1 MLYVLLDAEGY
12 ACACYND
19 RFVTDIPPE
28 AVPVTEEAWDAL
40 ASGDFRW
47 VNRTYAVDAVNQRW
61 TGKNGDIQICYF
73 AVSAVGNA
81 YKLAFNTKEL
91 TWHLE
96 EVYAA

>member
-1 MLYVLLDAEGY
+1 MQQERLRDPIDVVVVFSKGKMTP
-12 ACACYND
+12 
-19 RFVTDIPPE
+19 RH
-28 AVPVTEEAWDAL
+28 
-40 ASGDFRW
+40 FRW
-47 VNRTYAVDAVNQRW
+47 ANRTYAVDAVNQRW
-61 TGKNGDIQICYF
+61 TGKNGGIQICYF